1 MLLWSTRVASPHC
14 DCVFYVCKG
23 GLAALPGSG
32 FLDRSADNTL
42 PPCLFN
48 ALGRELT
55 SGFCRMRK
63 RHLKRGS
70 LLALEPGACSI
81 SAGTTSTAWA
91 TENTGVLPGPRL
103 SSCVPDVAR
112 ASSVVLAGAVVC
124 QFTSLVGTRE
134 PRQSHV
140 RDFLWSSNNS

>member
-42 PPCLFN
+42 PPCLFT

-70 LLALEPGACSI
+70 LPRFGARC
-81 SAGTTSTAWA
+81 AFDFGWHDF
-91 TENTGVLPGPRL
+91 NRL
-103 SSCVPDVAR
+103 GYREHRRPAR
-112 ASSVVLAGAVVC
+112 A
-124 QFTSLVGTRE
+124 TSLVLCARCRE
-134 PRQSHV
+134 S
-140 RDFLWSSNNS
+140 